1 MERRS
6 RCKLSKLGLNASTPN
21 STLLQSCL
29 EEAQKQAT
37 NLPQNCTL
45 AGLKGIELCFAKLW
59 PATMFCL
66 NLLCLLFALAL
77 AWPSF
82 GSSFMG
88 PHKNRRSKRGLRLQI
103 AMALFCAAVFS
114 FNLAPSRKNNNRRKR
129 KTREPNATDNKI
141 NGIRQPCKRPNPH
154 APAIFFVKGTGQGP

>member
-82 GSSFMG
+82 GFFFHGATQKQKKQEGSSAANRNGSVLCSCLQLQPGAFKEEQQQEKA
-88 PHKNRRSKRGLRLQI
+88 KNQRTKCNRQQDKRDSSTL
-103 AMALFCAAVFS
+103 
-114 FNLAPSRKNNNRRKR
+114 
-129 KTREPNATDNKI
+129 
-141 NGIRQPCKRPNPH
+141 
-154 APAIFFVKGTGQGP
+154 